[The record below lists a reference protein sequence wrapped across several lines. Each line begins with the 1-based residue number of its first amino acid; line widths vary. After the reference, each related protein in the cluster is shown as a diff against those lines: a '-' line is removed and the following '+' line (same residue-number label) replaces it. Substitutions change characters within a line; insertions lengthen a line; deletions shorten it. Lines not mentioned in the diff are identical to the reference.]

1 MKLERTLNNLR
12 KFSFKGFGKPK
23 LHFYKCPLT
32 NSYNFDFNEFFVVKK
47 SQQTGYSTNFIGG
60 RDIVEELTTTLSNHL
75 SVEIDR
81 EIFNYAGNSITSTIV
96 NDLTGVLVNGNTTTP
111 NVNGTIYST
120 VNSTTGTV
128 NFDYTSLYPMWQTTT
143 TL

>member
-12 KFSFKGFGKPK
+12 KFSHKGFGKPK

-32 NSYNFDFNEFFVVKK
+32 NSYNFDFNQFFVVKK
-47 SQQTGYSTNFIGG
+47 SQRTGYSTTFIGG

-81 EIFNYAGNSITSTIV
+81 EVFNTISSYTGTSIT
-96 NDLTGVLVNGNTTTP
+96 NTTTS
-111 NVNGTIYST
+111 NANGRIYT
-120 VNSTTGTV
+120 NSTTGTV
-128 NFDYTSLYPMWQTTT
+128 NFDFTSLYSYYQTI